1 MLLKQITLGMTL
13 CLLFS
18 SSFSQTC
25 NTSITAST
33 PDSRFTPQGN
43 GTVLDTQTNL
53 IWKRCS
59 EGQVWDGSTGN
70 CTGSASTYNW
80 QGALDAAQT
89 LNSSGGFASH
99 TDWRVPNI
107 KELASIVELKC
118 YDPAIN
124 LTIFPNTSSNAFV
137 WSSSPIANFGS
148 KVWPF
153 YFGYGYYGGN
163 TYLKSDVKQVRL
175 VRSGQ

>member
-1 MLLKQITLGMTL
+1 MLLKKLTLGMTL

-25 NTSITAST
+25 KTSITAST
-33 PDSRFTPQGN
+33 PDSRFTPQGD

-59 EGQVWDGSTGN
+59 EGQVWNGSTSN
-70 CTGSASTYNW
+70 CTGSASTYTW

-89 LNSSGGFASH
+89 LNNSGGYAGK
-99 TDWRVPNI
+99 TDWRLPNI
-107 KELASIVELKC
+107 KELSSIVELRC
-118 YDPAIN
+118 YAPAIN
-124 LTIFPNTSSNAFV
+124 LSVFPDTNASVV
-137 WSSSPIANFGS
+137 WSSSPNAYDGS
-148 KVWPF
+148 YAWSVVF
-153 YFGYGYYGGN
+153 YDGYDNASSKIYN
-163 TYLKSDVKQVRL
+163 WRVRL

>member
-1 MLLKQITLGMTL
+1 MLLKNITLGMML

-25 NTSITAST
+25 NTSMIAST
-33 PDSRFTPQGN
+33 PDSRFTPQGD

-59 EGQVWDGSTGN
+59 EGKVWDGSTGS

-80 QGALDAAQT
+80 QGALDVALM

-107 KELASIVELKC
+107 KELASIVELQC
-118 YDPAIN
+118 YKPAIN
-124 LTIFPNTSSNAFV
+124 LTIFPSTSYNEVV
-137 WSSSPIANFGS
+137 WSSSPSANDSNDAWGIGFD
-148 KVWPF
+148 
-153 YFGYGYYGGN
+153 YGDNYEDGKNYD
-163 TYLKSDVKQVRL
+163 KRVRL